1 MKNATV
7 SDFKAYK
14 KRPVKKRRYLL
25 GCEFLEV
32 LLIQVTANPLVLS
45 QALVYNVSMKNS
57 HIPKR
62 SEVAK
67 GDKWNIEL
75 LFKNNEEWEKALAA
89 IAEKGQEIL
98 KYKDAFSKPET
109 IDAQTLAACLRAST
123 EADRLAE
130 SVGNYAFLN
139 KSTDEGD
146 PVNIDRSSRYLMTVT
161 ELSAAT
167 SWLMPAIMEIPEE
180 KIRAWIDPASPTGK
194 DFADFKVSLE
204 KTLYLKPHTL
214 SDKEEKILSIL
225 SEPHGTAS
233 QSFSVLTNVD
243 LDFGTV
249 KTKEGEVKLS
259 QSSYSSLMLN
269 PDRDIR
275 EKAYKQFYGVYNAH
289 KNTIASL
296 YTGQVQQ
303 DIALAKI
310 RGYAS
315 ARERALY
322 PDKVPLAVYDNL
334 VDTVHKNLKP
344 LHKFYG
350 LIKKHLGL
358 KELRHY
364 DVYLPLVSAVKK
376 ITPYN
381 EAVDLVTEALQ
392 PLGTDY
398 VKTLRDGLLNGWVD
412 KYENKGKR
420 SGAFSAGG
428 YDSVPYILLNYKEDV
443 IRDVF
448 TLIHE
453 GGHSMHSWY
462 SVRNNPYPC
471 YHYTIF
477 EAEVASTFNEEL
489 LFRYLVKNA
498 SDPKMKAYLLSIR
511 AGDVLATLYRQ
522 TMFAEYE
529 KITHALV
536 ESGTPLTVENLRS
549 EYRKLLELYFG
560 PEMVF
565 EDVSD
570 LEGMRIPHFYRA
582 FYVYKYATGISASM
596 ALAERVCSGGD
607 TEREDYFKFLKSG
620 GSRYPIESL
629 KIAGVDMA
637 SSAPVQAACGNFA
650 KIVDELEKALA
661 ALK

>member
-1 MKNATV
+1 
-7 SDFKAYK
+7 
-14 KRPVKKRRYLL
+14 
-25 GCEFLEV
+25 
-32 LLIQVTANPLVLS
+32 
-45 QALVYNVSMKNS
+45 MKNS
-57 HIPKR
+57 TTPKR
-62 SEVAK
+62 SEIAK
-67 GDKWNIEL
+67 SDKWNIEL
-75 LFKNNEEWEKALAA
+75 LFKNEEEWEAALAS
-89 IAEKGQEIL
+89 IPEGGKEIL
-98 KYKDAFSKPET
+98 KYKEAFSKPET
-109 IDAQTLAACLRAST
+109 IDAATLLACLKAST
-123 EADRLAE
+123 GVDRIAE
-130 SVGNYAFLN
+130 KVGNYAFLQ
-139 KSTDEGD
+139 KSSNEGD
-146 PVNIDRSSRYLMTVT
+146 PENIKRISKYMMTVT

-180 KIRAWIDPASPTGK
+180 KIRSWIDPSSPTGK

-204 KTLYLKPHTL
+204 KTLHLKPHTL
-214 SDKEEKILSIL
+214 SDKEEKILSLL
-225 SEPHGTAS
+225 SEPHGTPS
-233 QSFSVLTNVD
+233 QAFSVLTNVD
-243 LDFGTV
+243 FDFGTIT
-249 KTKEGEVKLS
+249 TKEGDIKLT
-259 QSSYSSLMLN
+259 QSSYSKFMQN
-269 PDRDIR
+269 PDRALR
-275 EKAYKQFYGVYNAH
+275 EKAYKQLYGTYVAH

-303 DIALAKI
+303 NVALAKI

-315 ARERALY
+315 AREKSLY
-322 PDKVPLAVYDNL
+322 VDKVPTAVYDNL
-334 VDTVHKNLKP
+334 VDTIHKNLKP
-344 LHKFYG
+344 LHKFYSM
-350 LIKKHLGL
+350 LKKHLGL

-364 DVYLPLVSAVKK
+364 DVYMPLVSEVKK
-376 ITPYN
+376 VTPYN
-381 EAVDLVTEALQ
+381 EAVDIITEALK
-392 PLGTDY
+392 PLGEEY
-398 VKTLRDGLLNGWVD
+398 VKTIRNGLLNGWVD
-412 KYENKGKR
+412 KYENEGKR

-428 YDSVPYILLNYKEDV
+428 YDSDPYILMNYKEDV

-448 TLIHE
+448 TLVHE

-489 LFRYLVKNA
+489 LFRHMLKT
-498 SDPKMKAYLLSIR
+498 STDPKMRAYLLSVR
-511 AGDVLATLYRQ
+511 ASDILATLYRQ

-582 FYVYKYATGISASM
+582 FYVYKYSTGISASM

-607 TEREDYFKFLKSG
+607 KEREDYFKFLKSG

-629 KIAGVDMA
+629 KLAGVDMA
-637 SSAPVQAACGNFA
+637 SPAPVQAACDNFA
-650 KIVDELEKALA
+650 KIVDELEKALEE
-661 ALK
+661 LKK

>member
-1 MKNATV
+1 
-7 SDFKAYK
+7 
-14 KRPVKKRRYLL
+14 
-25 GCEFLEV
+25 
-32 LLIQVTANPLVLS
+32 
-45 QALVYNVSMKNS
+45 MKNS
-57 HIPKR
+57 TTPKR
-62 SEVAK
+62 SEIAK
-67 GDKWNIEL
+67 SDKWNIEL
-75 LFKNNEEWEKALAA
+75 LFKNEEECEAALAS
-89 IAEKGQEIL
+89 IPEGGKEIL
-98 KYKDAFSKPET
+98 KYKEAFSKPET
-109 IDAQTLAACLRAST
+109 IDAATLLACLKAST
-123 EADRLAE
+123 GVDRIAE
-130 SVGNYAFLN
+130 KVGNYAFLQ
-139 KSTDEGD
+139 KSSNEGD
-146 PVNIDRSSRYLMTVT
+146 PENIKRISKYMMTVT

-180 KIRAWIDPASPTGK
+180 KIRSWIDPSSPTGK

-204 KTLYLKPHTL
+204 KTLHLKPHTL
-214 SDKEEKILSIL
+214 SDKEEKILSLL
-225 SEPHGTAS
+225 SEPHGTPS
-233 QSFSVLTNVD
+233 QAFSVLTNVD
-243 LDFGTV
+243 FDFGTIT
-249 KTKEGEVKLS
+249 TKEGDIKLT
-259 QSSYSSLMLN
+259 QSSYSKFMQN
-269 PDRDIR
+269 PDRALR
-275 EKAYKQFYGVYNAH
+275 EKAYKQLYGTYGAH

-303 DIALAKI
+303 NVALAKI

-315 ARERALY
+315 AREKSLY
-322 PDKVPLAVYDNL
+322 VDKVPTAVYDNL
-334 VDTVHKNLKP
+334 IDTIHKNLKP
-344 LHKFYG
+344 LHKFYS
-350 LIKKHLGL
+350 LLKKHLGL

-364 DVYLPLVSAVKK
+364 DVYMPLVSEVKK

-381 EAVDLVTEALQ
+381 EAVDIITDALK
-392 PLGTDY
+392 PLGEEY
-398 VKTLRDGLLNGWVD
+398 VKTIRNGLLNGWVD
-412 KYENKGKR
+412 KYENEGKR

-428 YDSVPYILLNYKEDV
+428 YDSDPYILMNYKEDV

-448 TLIHE
+448 TLVHE

-489 LFRYLVKNA
+489 LFRHMLKT
-498 SDPKMKAYLLSIR
+498 STDPKMRAYLLSIR
-511 AGDVLATLYRQ
+511 ASDILATLYRQ

-536 ESGTPLTVENLRS
+536 ERGTPLTVENLRS

-582 FYVYKYATGISASM
+582 FYVYKYSTGISASM

-607 TEREDYFKFLKSG
+607 KEREDYFKFLKSG

-629 KIAGVDMA
+629 KLAGVDMA
-637 SSAPVQAACGNFA
+637 SPAPVQAACDNFA
-650 KIVDELEKALA
+650 KIVDELEKALEE
-661 ALK
+661 LKK

>member
-1 MKNATV
+1 
-7 SDFKAYK
+7 
-14 KRPVKKRRYLL
+14 
-25 GCEFLEV
+25 
-32 LLIQVTANPLVLS
+32 
-45 QALVYNVSMKNS
+45 MKNS
-57 HIPKR
+57 TTPKR
-62 SEVAK
+62 SEIAK
-67 GDKWNIEL
+67 SDKWNIEL
-75 LFKNNEEWEKALAA
+75 LFKNEEEWEAALAS
-89 IAEKGQEIL
+89 IPEGGKEIL
-98 KYKDAFSKPET
+98 KYKEAFSKPET
-109 IDAQTLAACLRAST
+109 IDAATLLACLKAST
-123 EADRLAE
+123 GVDRIAE
-130 SVGNYAFLN
+130 KVGNYAFLQ
-139 KSTDEGD
+139 KSSNEGD
-146 PVNIDRSSRYLMTVT
+146 PENIKRISKYMMTVT

-180 KIRAWIDPASPTGK
+180 KIRSWIDPSSPTGK

-204 KTLYLKPHTL
+204 KTLHLKPHTL
-214 SDKEEKILSIL
+214 SDKEEKILSLL
-225 SEPHGTAS
+225 SEPHGTPS
-233 QSFSVLTNVD
+233 QAFSVLTNVD
-243 LDFGTV
+243 FDFGTIT
-249 KTKEGEVKLS
+249 TKEGDIKLT
-259 QSSYSSLMLN
+259 QSSYSKFMQN
-269 PDRDIR
+269 PDRALR
-275 EKAYKQFYGVYNAH
+275 EKAYKQLYGTYGAH

-303 DIALAKI
+303 NVALAKI

-315 ARERALY
+315 AREKSLY
-322 PDKVPLAVYDNL
+322 VDKVPAAVYDNL
-334 VDTVHKNLKP
+334 IDTIHKNLKP
-344 LHKFYG
+344 LHKFYSM
-350 LIKKHLGL
+350 LKKHLGL

-364 DVYLPLVSAVKK
+364 DVYMPLVSEVKK
-376 ITPYN
+376 VTPYN
-381 EAVDLVTEALQ
+381 EAVDIITEALK
-392 PLGTDY
+392 PLGEEY
-398 VKTLRDGLLNGWVD
+398 VKTIRNGLLNGWVD
-412 KYENKGKR
+412 KYENEGKR

-428 YDSVPYILLNYKEDV
+428 YDSDPYILMNYKEDV

-448 TLIHE
+448 TLVHE

-489 LFRYLVKNA
+489 LFRHMLKT
-498 SDPKMKAYLLSIR
+498 STDPKMRAYLLSVR
-511 AGDVLATLYRQ
+511 ASDILATLYRQ

-582 FYVYKYATGISASM
+582 FYVYKYSTGISASM

-607 TEREDYFKFLKSG
+607 KEREDYFKFLKSG

-629 KIAGVDMA
+629 KLAGVDMA
-637 SSAPVQAACGNFA
+637 SPAPVQAACDNFA
-650 KIVDELEKALA
+650 KIVDELEKALEE
-661 ALK
+661 LKK

>member
-1 MKNATV
+1 V
-7 SDFKAYK
+7 
-14 KRPVKKRRYLL
+14 
-25 GCEFLEV
+25 FLEV

-45 QALVYNVSMKNS
+45 PALVYNVSMKNS

-89 IAEKGQEIL
+89 IAEKGKEIL

-214 SDKEEKILSIL
+214 SDKEEKILSLL

-303 DIALAKI
+303 DIAQHIPISRHIGQADFDQVI
-310 RGYAS
+310 VFAGYEVAFQNLRNPHDFAAEIFKNI
-315 ARERALY
+315 ARFGTQLQLDKDQQAL
-322 PDKVPLAVYDNL
+322 PEL
-334 VDTVHKNLKP
+334 VRVEAGMIAGNEIVALKAADA
-344 LHKFYG
+344 FG
-350 LIKKHLGL
+350 
-358 KELRHY
+358 
-364 DVYLPLVSAVKK
+364 
-376 ITPYN
+376 N
-381 EAVDLVTEALQ
+381 
-392 PLGTDY
+392 
-398 VKTLRDGLLNGWVD
+398 
-412 KYENKGKR
+412 R
-420 SGAFSAGG
+420 SGG
-428 YDSVPYILLNYKEDV
+428 
-443 IRDVF
+443 
-448 TLIHE
+448 
-453 GGHSMHSWY
+453 
-462 SVRNNPYPC
+462 
-471 YHYTIF
+471 
-477 EAEVASTFNEEL
+477 
-489 LFRYLVKNA
+489 
-498 SDPKMKAYLLSIR
+498 
-511 AGDVLATLYRQ
+511 
-522 TMFAEYE
+522 
-529 KITHALV
+529 
-536 ESGTPLTVENLRS
+536 
-549 EYRKLLELYFG
+549 
-560 PEMVF
+560 
-565 EDVSD
+565 
-570 LEGMRIPHFYRA
+570 
-582 FYVYKYATGISASM
+582 
-596 ALAERVCSGGD
+596 
-607 TEREDYFKFLKSG
+607 
-620 GSRYPIESL
+620 
-629 KIAGVDMA
+629 
-637 SSAPVQAACGNFA
+637 
-650 KIVDELEKALA
+650 
-661 ALK
+661 

>member
-1 MKNATV
+1 
-7 SDFKAYK
+7 
-14 KRPVKKRRYLL
+14 
-25 GCEFLEV
+25 
-32 LLIQVTANPLVLS
+32 
-45 QALVYNVSMKNS
+45 MKNS
-57 HIPKR
+57 TTPKR
-62 SEVAK
+62 SEIAK
-67 GDKWNIEL
+67 SDKWNIEL
-75 LFKNNEEWEKALAA
+75 LFKNEEEWEAALAS
-89 IAEKGQEIL
+89 IPEGGKEIL
-98 KYKDAFSKPET
+98 KYKEVFSKPET
-109 IDAQTLAACLRAST
+109 IDAATLLACLKAST
-123 EADRLAE
+123 GVDRIAE
-130 SVGNYAFLN
+130 KVGNYAFLQ
-139 KSTDEGD
+139 KSSNEGD
-146 PVNIDRSSRYLMTVT
+146 PENIKRISKYMMTVT

-180 KIRAWIDPASPTGK
+180 KIRSWIDPSSPTGK

-204 KTLYLKPHTL
+204 KTLHLKPHTL
-214 SDKEEKILSIL
+214 SDKEEKILSLL
-225 SEPHGTAS
+225 SEPHGTPS
-233 QSFSVLTNVD
+233 QAFSVLTNVD
-243 LDFGTV
+243 FDFGTIT
-249 KTKEGEVKLS
+249 TKEGDIKLT
-259 QSSYSSLMLN
+259 QSSYSKFMQN
-269 PDRDIR
+269 PDRALR
-275 EKAYKQFYGVYNAH
+275 EKAYKQLYGTYGAH

-303 DIALAKI
+303 NVALAKI

-315 ARERALY
+315 AREKSLY
-322 PDKVPLAVYDNL
+322 VDKVPTAVYDNL
-334 VDTVHKNLKP
+334 IDTIHKNLKP
-344 LHKFYG
+344 LHKFYSM
-350 LIKKHLGL
+350 LKKHLGL

-364 DVYLPLVSAVKK
+364 DVYMPLVSEVKK

-381 EAVDLVTEALQ
+381 EAVDIITEALK
-392 PLGTDY
+392 PLGDEY
-398 VKTLRDGLLNGWVD
+398 VKTIRNGLLNGWVD
-412 KYENKGKR
+412 KYENEGKR

-428 YDSVPYILLNYKEDV
+428 YDSDPYILMNYKEDV

-448 TLIHE
+448 TLVHE

-489 LFRYLVKNA
+489 LFRHMLKT
-498 SDPKMKAYLLSIR
+498 STDPKMRAYLLSVR
-511 AGDVLATLYRQ
+511 ASDILATLYRQ

-582 FYVYKYATGISASM
+582 FYVYKYSTGISASM

-607 TEREDYFKFLKSG
+607 KEREDYFKFLKSG

-629 KIAGVDMA
+629 KLAGVDMA
-637 SSAPVQAACGNFA
+637 SPAPVQAACDNFA
-650 KIVDELEKALA
+650 KIVDELEKALEE
-661 ALK
+661 LKK

>member
-1 MKNATV
+1 
-7 SDFKAYK
+7 
-14 KRPVKKRRYLL
+14 
-25 GCEFLEV
+25 
-32 LLIQVTANPLVLS
+32 
-45 QALVYNVSMKNS
+45 MKNS
-57 HIPKR
+57 TTPKR
-62 SEVAK
+62 SEIAK
-67 GDKWNIEL
+67 SDKWNIEL
-75 LFKNNEEWEKALAA
+75 LFKNEEEWEAALAS
-89 IAEKGQEIL
+89 IPEGGKEIL
-98 KYKDAFSKPET
+98 KYKEAFSKPET
-109 IDAQTLAACLRAST
+109 IDAATLLACLKAST
-123 EADRLAE
+123 GVDRIAE
-130 SVGNYAFLN
+130 KVGNYAFLQ
-139 KSTDEGD
+139 KSSNEGD
-146 PVNIDRSSRYLMTVT
+146 PENIKRISKYMMTVT

-180 KIRAWIDPASPTGK
+180 KIRSWIDPSSPTGK

-204 KTLYLKPHTL
+204 KTLHLKPHTL
-214 SDKEEKILSIL
+214 SDKEEKILSLL
-225 SEPHGTAS
+225 SEPHGTPS
-233 QSFSVLTNVD
+233 QAFSVLTNVD
-243 LDFGTV
+243 FDFGTIT
-249 KTKEGEVKLS
+249 TKEGDIKLT
-259 QSSYSSLMLN
+259 QSSYSKFMQN
-269 PDRDIR
+269 PDRALR
-275 EKAYKQFYGVYNAH
+275 EKAYKQLYGTYGAH

-303 DIALAKI
+303 NVALAKI

-315 ARERALY
+315 AREKSLY
-322 PDKVPLAVYDNL
+322 VDKVPTAVYDNL
-334 VDTVHKNLKP
+334 VDTIHKNLKP

-350 LIKKHLGL
+350 MLKKHLGL

-364 DVYLPLVSAVKK
+364 DVYMPLVSEVKK
-376 ITPYN
+376 VTPYN
-381 EAVDLVTEALQ
+381 EAVDIITEALK
-392 PLGTDY
+392 PLGEEY
-398 VKTLRDGLLNGWVD
+398 VKTIRNGLLNGWVD
-412 KYENKGKR
+412 KYENEGKR

-428 YDSVPYILLNYKEDV
+428 YDSDPYILMNYKEDV

-448 TLIHE
+448 TLVHE

-489 LFRYLVKNA
+489 LFRHMLKT
-498 SDPKMKAYLLSIR
+498 STDPKMRAYLLSVR
-511 AGDVLATLYRQ
+511 ASDILATLYRQ

-582 FYVYKYATGISASM
+582 FYVYKYSTGISASM

-607 TEREDYFKFLKSG
+607 KEREDYFKFLKSG

-629 KIAGVDMA
+629 KLAGVDMA
-637 SSAPVQAACGNFA
+637 SPAPVQAACDNFA
-650 KIVDELEKALA
+650 KIVDELEKALEE
-661 ALK
+661 LKK

>member
-1 MKNATV
+1 
-7 SDFKAYK
+7 
-14 KRPVKKRRYLL
+14 
-25 GCEFLEV
+25 
-32 LLIQVTANPLVLS
+32 
-45 QALVYNVSMKNS
+45 MKNS
-57 HIPKR
+57 TTPKR
-62 SEVAK
+62 SEIAK
-67 GDKWNIEL
+67 SDKWNIEL
-75 LFKNNEEWEKALAA
+75 LFKNEEEWEAALAS
-89 IAEKGQEIL
+89 IPEGGKEIL
-98 KYKDAFSKPET
+98 KYKEAFSKPET
-109 IDAQTLAACLRAST
+109 IDAATLLACLKAST
-123 EADRLAE
+123 GVDRIAE
-130 SVGNYAFLN
+130 KVGNYAFLQ
-139 KSTDEGD
+139 KSSNEGD
-146 PVNIDRSSRYLMTVT
+146 PENIKRISKYMMTVT

-180 KIRAWIDPASPTGK
+180 KIRSWIDPSSPTGK

-204 KTLYLKPHTL
+204 KTLHLKPHTL
-214 SDKEEKILSIL
+214 SDKEEKILSLL
-225 SEPHGTAS
+225 SEPHGTPS
-233 QSFSVLTNVD
+233 QAFSVLTNVD
-243 LDFGTV
+243 FDFGTIT
-249 KTKEGEVKLS
+249 TKEGDIKLT
-259 QSSYSSLMLN
+259 QSSYSKFMQN
-269 PDRDIR
+269 PDRALR
-275 EKAYKQFYGVYNAH
+275 EKAYKQLYGTYGAH

-303 DIALAKI
+303 NVALAKI

-315 ARERALY
+315 AREKSLY
-322 PDKVPLAVYDNL
+322 VDKVPTAVYDNL
-334 VDTVHKNLKP
+334 IDTIHKNLKP
-344 LHKFYG
+344 LHKFYSM
-350 LIKKHLGL
+350 LKKHLGL

-364 DVYLPLVSAVKK
+364 DVYMPLVSEVKK

-381 EAVDLVTEALQ
+381 EAVDIITEALK
-392 PLGTDY
+392 PLGDEY
-398 VKTLRDGLLNGWVD
+398 VKTIRNGLLNGWVD
-412 KYENKGKR
+412 KYENEGKR

-428 YDSVPYILLNYKEDV
+428 YDSDPYILMNYKEDV

-448 TLIHE
+448 TLVHE

-489 LFRYLVKNA
+489 LFRHMLKT
-498 SDPKMKAYLLSIR
+498 STDPKMRAYLLSVR
-511 AGDVLATLYRQ
+511 ASDILATLYRQ

-582 FYVYKYATGISASM
+582 FYVYKYSTGISASM

-607 TEREDYFKFLKSG
+607 KEREDYFKFLKSG

-629 KIAGVDMA
+629 KLAGVDMA
-637 SSAPVQAACGNFA
+637 SPAPVQAACDNFA
-650 KIVDELEKALA
+650 KIVDELEKALEE
-661 ALK
+661 LKK

>member
-1 MKNATV
+1 
-7 SDFKAYK
+7 
-14 KRPVKKRRYLL
+14 
-25 GCEFLEV
+25 
-32 LLIQVTANPLVLS
+32 
-45 QALVYNVSMKNS
+45 MKNS
-57 HIPKR
+57 TTPKR
-62 SEVAK
+62 SEIAK
-67 GDKWNIEL
+67 SDKWNIEL
-75 LFKNNEEWEKALAA
+75 LFKNEEEWEAALAS
-89 IAEKGQEIL
+89 IPEGGKEIL
-98 KYKDAFSKPET
+98 KYKEVFSKPET
-109 IDAQTLAACLRAST
+109 IDAATLLACLKAST
-123 EADRLAE
+123 GVDRIAE
-130 SVGNYAFLN
+130 KVGNYAFLQ
-139 KSTDEGD
+139 KSSNEGD
-146 PVNIDRSSRYLMTVT
+146 PENIKRISKYMMTVT

-180 KIRAWIDPASPTGK
+180 KIRSWIDPSSPTGK

-204 KTLYLKPHTL
+204 KTLHLKPHTL
-214 SDKEEKILSIL
+214 SDKEEKILSLL
-225 SEPHGTAS
+225 SEPHGTPS
-233 QSFSVLTNVD
+233 QAFSVLTNVD
-243 LDFGTV
+243 FDFGTIT
-249 KTKEGEVKLS
+249 TKEGDIKLT
-259 QSSYSSLMLN
+259 QSSYSKFMQN
-269 PDRDIR
+269 PDRALR
-275 EKAYKQFYGVYNAH
+275 EKAYKQLYGTYGAH

-303 DIALAKI
+303 NVALAKI

-315 ARERALY
+315 AREKSLY
-322 PDKVPLAVYDNL
+322 VDKVPTAVYDNL
-334 VDTVHKNLKP
+334 IDTIHKNLKP
-344 LHKFYG
+344 LHKFYSM
-350 LIKKHLGL
+350 LKKHLGL

-364 DVYLPLVSAVKK
+364 DVYMPLVSEVKK

-381 EAVDLVTEALQ
+381 EAVDIITEALK
-392 PLGTDY
+392 PLGEEY
-398 VKTLRDGLLNGWVD
+398 VKTIRNGLLNGWVD
-412 KYENKGKR
+412 KYENEGKR

-428 YDSVPYILLNYKEDV
+428 YDSDPYILMNYKEDV

-448 TLIHE
+448 TLVHE

-489 LFRYLVKNA
+489 LFRHMLKTIT
-498 SDPKMKAYLLSIR
+498 DPKMRAYLLSVR
-511 AGDVLATLYRQ
+511 ASDILATLYRQ

-582 FYVYKYATGISASM
+582 FYVYKYSTGISASM

-607 TEREDYFKFLKSG
+607 KEREDYFKFLKSG

-629 KIAGVDMA
+629 KLAGVDMA
-637 SSAPVQAACGNFA
+637 SPAPVQAACDNFA
-650 KIVDELEKALA
+650 KIVDELEKALEE
-661 ALK
+661 LKK

>member
-1 MKNATV
+1 
-7 SDFKAYK
+7 
-14 KRPVKKRRYLL
+14 
-25 GCEFLEV
+25 
-32 LLIQVTANPLVLS
+32 
-45 QALVYNVSMKNS
+45 MKNS
-57 HIPKR
+57 TTPKR
-62 SEVAK
+62 SEIAK
-67 GDKWNIEL
+67 SDKWNIEL
-75 LFKNNEEWEKALAA
+75 LFKNEEEWEAALAS
-89 IAEKGQEIL
+89 IPEGGKEIL
-98 KYKDAFSKPET
+98 KYKEAFSKPET
-109 IDAQTLAACLRAST
+109 IDAATLLACLKAST
-123 EADRLAE
+123 GVDRIAE
-130 SVGNYAFLN
+130 KVGNYAFLQ
-139 KSTDEGD
+139 KSSNEGD
-146 PVNIDRSSRYLMTVT
+146 PENIKRISKYMMTVT

-180 KIRAWIDPASPTGK
+180 KIRSWIDPSSPTGK

-204 KTLYLKPHTL
+204 KTLRLKPHTL
-214 SDKEEKILSIL
+214 SDKEEKILSLL
-225 SEPHGTAS
+225 SEPHGTPS
-233 QSFSVLTNVD
+233 QAFSVLTNVD
-243 LDFGTV
+243 FDFGTIT
-249 KTKEGEVKLS
+249 TKEGDIKLT
-259 QSSYSSLMLN
+259 QSSYSKFMQN
-269 PDRDIR
+269 PERALR
-275 EKAYKQFYGVYNAH
+275 VKAYKQLYGTYGAH

-303 DIALAKI
+303 NVALAKI

-315 ARERALY
+315 AREKSLY
-322 PDKVPLAVYDNL
+322 VDKVPTAVYDNL
-334 VDTVHKNLKP
+334 VDTIHKNLKP
-344 LHKFYG
+344 LHKFYSM
-350 LIKKHLGL
+350 LKKHLGL

-364 DVYLPLVSAVKK
+364 DVYMPLVSEVKK

-381 EAVDLVTEALQ
+381 EAVDIITEALK
-392 PLGTDY
+392 PLGEEY
-398 VKTLRDGLLNGWVD
+398 VKTIRNGLLNGWVD
-412 KYENKGKR
+412 KYENEGKR

-428 YDSVPYILLNYKEDV
+428 YDSDPYILMNYKEDV

-448 TLIHE
+448 TLVHE

-489 LFRYLVKNA
+489 LFRHMLKT
-498 SDPKMKAYLLSIR
+498 STDPKMRAYLLSVR
-511 AGDVLATLYRQ
+511 ASDILATLYRQ

-582 FYVYKYATGISASM
+582 FYVYKYSTGISASM

-607 TEREDYFKFLKSG
+607 KEREDYFKFLKSG

-629 KIAGVDMA
+629 KLAGVDMA
-637 SSAPVQAACGNFA
+637 SPAPVQAACDNFA
-650 KIVDELEKALA
+650 KIVDELEKALEE
-661 ALK
+661 LKK

>member
-1 MKNATV
+1 
-7 SDFKAYK
+7 
-14 KRPVKKRRYLL
+14 
-25 GCEFLEV
+25 
-32 LLIQVTANPLVLS
+32 
-45 QALVYNVSMKNS
+45 MKNS
-57 HIPKR
+57 TTPKR
-62 SEVAK
+62 SEIAK
-67 GDKWNIEL
+67 SDKWNIEL
-75 LFKNNEEWEKALAA
+75 LFKNEEEWEAALAS
-89 IAEKGQEIL
+89 IPEGGKEIL
-98 KYKDAFSKPET
+98 KYKEAFSKPET
-109 IDAQTLAACLRAST
+109 IDAATLLACLKAST
-123 EADRLAE
+123 GVDRIAE
-130 SVGNYAFLN
+130 KVGNYAFLQ
-139 KSTDEGD
+139 KSSNEGD
-146 PVNIDRSSRYLMTVT
+146 PENIKRISKYMMTVT

-180 KIRAWIDPASPTGK
+180 KIRSWIDPSSPTGK

-204 KTLYLKPHTL
+204 KTLHLKPHTL
-214 SDKEEKILSIL
+214 SDKEEKILSLL
-225 SEPHGTAS
+225 SEPHGTPS
-233 QSFSVLTNVD
+233 QAFSVLTNVD
-243 LDFGTV
+243 FDFGTIT
-249 KTKEGEVKLS
+249 TKEGDIKLT
-259 QSSYSSLMLN
+259 QSSYSKFMQN
-269 PDRDIR
+269 PDRALR
-275 EKAYKQFYGVYNAH
+275 EKAYKQLYGTYVAH

-303 DIALAKI
+303 NVALAKI

-315 ARERALY
+315 AREKSLY
-322 PDKVPLAVYDNL
+322 VDKVPTAVYDNL
-334 VDTVHKNLKP
+334 IDTIHKNLKP

-350 LIKKHLGL
+350 MLKKHLGL

-364 DVYLPLVSAVKK
+364 DVYMPLVSEVKK
-376 ITPYN
+376 VTPYN
-381 EAVDLVTEALQ
+381 EAVDIITEALK
-392 PLGTDY
+392 PLGEEY
-398 VKTLRDGLLNGWVD
+398 VKTIRNGLLNGWVD
-412 KYENKGKR
+412 KYENEGKR

-428 YDSVPYILLNYKEDV
+428 YDSDPYILMNYKEDV

-448 TLIHE
+448 TLVHE

-489 LFRYLVKNA
+489 LFRHMLKT
-498 SDPKMKAYLLSIR
+498 SPDTKMRAYLLSVR
-511 AGDVLATLYRQ
+511 ASDILATLYRQ

-582 FYVYKYATGISASM
+582 FYVYKYSTGISASM

-607 TEREDYFKFLKSG
+607 KEREDYFKFLKSG

-629 KIAGVDMA
+629 KLAGVDMA
-637 SSAPVQAACGNFA
+637 SPAPVQAACDNFA
-650 KIVDELEKALA
+650 KIVDELEKALEE
-661 ALK
+661 LKK

>member
-1 MKNATV
+1 
-7 SDFKAYK
+7 
-14 KRPVKKRRYLL
+14 
-25 GCEFLEV
+25 
-32 LLIQVTANPLVLS
+32 
-45 QALVYNVSMKNS
+45 MKNS
-57 HIPKR
+57 TTPKR
-62 SEVAK
+62 SEIAK
-67 GDKWNIEL
+67 SDKWNIEL
-75 LFKNNEEWEKALAA
+75 LFKNEEEWEAALAS
-89 IAEKGQEIL
+89 IPEGGKEIL
-98 KYKDAFSKPET
+98 KYKEAFSKPET
-109 IDAQTLAACLRAST
+109 IDAATLLACLKAST
-123 EADRLAE
+123 GVDRIAE
-130 SVGNYAFLN
+130 KVGNYAFLQ
-139 KSTDEGD
+139 KSSNEGD
-146 PVNIDRSSRYLMTVT
+146 PENIKRISKYMMTVT

-180 KIRAWIDPASPTGK
+180 KIRSWIDPSSPTGK

-204 KTLYLKPHTL
+204 KTLHLKPHTL
-214 SDKEEKILSIL
+214 SDKEEKILSLL
-225 SEPHGTAS
+225 SEPHGTPS
-233 QSFSVLTNVD
+233 QAFSVLTNVD
-243 LDFGTV
+243 FDFGTIT
-249 KTKEGEVKLS
+249 TKEGDIKLT
-259 QSSYSSLMLN
+259 QSSYSKFMQN
-269 PDRDIR
+269 PDRALR
-275 EKAYKQFYGVYNAH
+275 EKAYKQLYGTYGAH

-303 DIALAKI
+303 NVALAKI

-315 ARERALY
+315 AREKSLY
-322 PDKVPLAVYDNL
+322 VDKVPTAVYDNL
-334 VDTVHKNLKP
+334 IDTIHKNLKP
-344 LHKFYG
+344 LHKFYSM
-350 LIKKHLGL
+350 LKKHLGL

-364 DVYLPLVSAVKK
+364 DVYMPLVSEVKK
-376 ITPYN
+376 VTPYN
-381 EAVDLVTEALQ
+381 EAVDIITEALK
-392 PLGTDY
+392 PLGEEY
-398 VKTLRDGLLNGWVD
+398 VKTIRNGLLNGWVD
-412 KYENKGKR
+412 KYENEGKR

-428 YDSVPYILLNYKEDV
+428 YDSDPYILMNYKEDV

-448 TLIHE
+448 TLVHE

-489 LFRYLVKNA
+489 LFRHMLKT
-498 SDPKMKAYLLSIR
+498 STDPKMRAYLLSVR
-511 AGDVLATLYRQ
+511 ASDILATLYRQ

-582 FYVYKYATGISASM
+582 FYVYKYSTGISASM

-607 TEREDYFKFLKSG
+607 KEREDYFKFLKSG

-629 KIAGVDMA
+629 KLAGVDMA
-637 SSAPVQAACGNFA
+637 SPAPVQAACDNFA
-650 KIVDELEKALA
+650 KIVDELEKALEE
-661 ALK
+661 LKK